1 MFAYAHKVFCG
12 FARFIHA
19 ESVATDLRKIS
30 TLNRLQR
37 GRVVHAEPVTVWL
50 AVRAES
56 VTCPRVIHA
65 ESVRMDK
72 LRRWLFAP
80 APKAFWSFVRFIRA
94 ESVTWRMPPYRNT
107 YKLNTNRKESVYPSV
122 RLIAMSLSLSLPAT
136 QATACCVCDWP
147 KAAEDA
153 GKMTVLAVNA
163 FTAAS
168 TAAATAEMIAALQ
181 GSAAQISG
189 NVRGALVG
197 QAMIAEALSSQDT
210 QRLVESDRIATMK
223 AHQFSTT
230 LCQEAT
236 GSDITIAQAV
246 AAQTDQV
253 LASRANAHRTGGYRR
268 PESSALPVTAGQVAF
283 AERQARYCDPND
295 PACRGTVGA
304 RPEADRMP
312 GALLA
317 MGRLA
322 TADDQAQASWLIN
335 NLTMPLPV
343 SALTARDA
351 ASAGGQETYIR
362 RGGYEAQ
369 LNLAKDLVTE
379 TFRTRRMPTA
389 DPTYY
394 NQLAAEA
401 GLPQASG
408 PVSQEDMD
416 RMRYVRRFNDR
427 YTTRLAGMGDP
438 TVVLREV
445 VALKAAELQQ
455 GQRANALIEGQ
466 VLEMGAVLSTLV
478 EGKLGATAG
487 SLR

>member
-1 MFAYAHKVFCG
+1 
-12 FARFIHA
+12 
-19 ESVATDLRKIS
+19 
-30 TLNRLQR
+30 
-37 GRVVHAEPVTVWL
+37 
-50 AVRAES
+50 
-56 VTCPRVIHA
+56 
-65 ESVRMDK
+65 MDK
-72 LRRWLFAP
+72 RLFAT
-80 APKAFWSFVRFIRA
+80 A
-94 ESVTWRMPPYRNT
+94 
-107 YKLNTNRKESVYPSV
+107 L
-122 RLIAMSLSLSLPAT
+122 LLSLPTT
-136 QATACCVCDWP
+136 QAAACCACDP
-147 KAAEDA
+147 PRTAEKVGVLVTA
-153 GKMTVLAVNA
+153 GINA
-163 FTAAS
+163 FTAATV
-168 TAAATAEMIAALQ
+168 TAQTAELTLALQ

-210 QRLVESDRIATMK
+210 QRQVESDRIAAMK

-236 GSDITIAQAV
+236 GADITIAQAV
-246 AAQTDQV
+246 VAQTDQV

-268 PESSALPVTAGQVAF
+268 PESSAFPTTAGQVAF
-283 AERQARYCDPND
+283 AERQARFCDPND
-295 PACRGTVGA
+295 PACRGIIGM

-312 GALLA
+312 GAVLA

-343 SALTARDA
+343 SAMTARDV
-351 ASAGGQETYIR
+351 ASAGGMDAYIR
-362 RGGYEAQ
+362 RGGYETQ
-369 LNLAKDLVTE
+369 LNLAKDVVTD
-379 TFRTRRMPTA
+379 TLRTRRMPTA

-408 PVSQEDMD
+408 HVSQEDMD
-416 RMRYVRRFNDR
+416 RMRYVLRFNDR
-427 YTTRLAGMGDP
+427 YTTKVAGLGDP

-445 VALKAAELQQ
+445 VALKAAGLQQ
-455 GQRANALIEGQ
+455 GYRTNTLIEGQ

-478 EGKLGATAG
+478 EGKLAATAG